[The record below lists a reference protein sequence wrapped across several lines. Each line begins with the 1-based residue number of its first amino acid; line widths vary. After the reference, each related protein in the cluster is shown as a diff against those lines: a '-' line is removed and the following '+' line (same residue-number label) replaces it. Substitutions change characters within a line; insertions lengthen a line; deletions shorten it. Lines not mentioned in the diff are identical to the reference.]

1 MKYAKLLLAAAFCA
15 AGTFIA
21 AQGPAKTPEKKV
33 APAVKKAE
41 PRKAEPKKA
50 EPRKAEPKKAEPKK
64 AEPKKAEPRKAEPRK
79 AEPRKAEPKK
89 AEPKKAEPKKAEPK
103 KAEPKKAEPRKAEP
117 KKAEPRKAEPKKA
130 EPGKPAAE
138 RVPAP
143 IPDYKPAPKKP
154 APEKKAPVYKI
165 SRLIPYVLIVTNYGI
180 PRFLAEYCCKN
191 LNIPYLMIVDKTP
204 KPDANARIAL
214 CLPKAKEPIWLTAKD
229 LSRLLAYMRP
239 REVILLGDAD
249 KMPTYY
255 RKAVP
260 ETSRMFVVNDTD
272 WSENTLRLSSIIRA
286 DRLKKAYRDYI
297 IQRDREHEQKRKNLK
312 NAQENLRRSEEAM
325 QDTQGY

>member
-1 MKYAKLLLAAAFCA
+1 M
-15 AGTFIA
+15 
-21 AQGPAKTPEKKV
+21 
-33 APAVKKAE
+33 
-41 PRKAEPKKA
+41 KKA

-79 AEPRKAEPKK
+79 AEPKK
-89 AEPKKAEPKKAEPK
+89 AEPR
-103 KAEPKKAEPRKAEP
+103 KAEPRKAEP
-117 KKAEPRKAEPKKA
+117 KKAEPRKAEPRKAEPKKAEPKKA
-130 EPGKPAAE
+130 EPGVCGNETGSDRGNGRDPSGRFAGTAAE

-204 KPDANARIAL
+204 SPYANARIAL

-249 KMPTYY
+249 FMPTYY